1 MSKVIL
7 LDSGP
12 LSLVTK
18 RPGQSKEVDA
28 CQDWLEALLLGGAT
42 VYLPEIADYETR
54 RELIRSGQIGGI
66 VWLND
71 LADQIDFLRID
82 SGSMLKAAELW
93 AQARNQ
99 RIATADKHALDADM
113 ILCAQALS
121 LGLAPSEFVIA
132 TSNVKHLS
140 RFVAGGRMG
149 QHSAVGRSVK

>member
-1 MSKVIL
+1 MSKVVL

-28 CQDWLEALLLGGAT
+28 CQSWLASLLINGAT

-66 VWLND
+66 VRLNSLAEKID
-71 LADQIDFLRID
+71 LLRID
-82 SGSMLKAAELW
+82 FGSMRKAAELR
-93 AQARNQ
+93 AQARNL
-99 RIATADKHALDADM
+99 RIATADKHALDGDV

-121 LGLAPSEFVIA
+121 LGLAPTEFVIA

-140 RFVAGGRMG
+140 RFVPAEEWANI
-149 QHSAVGRSVK
+149 QP